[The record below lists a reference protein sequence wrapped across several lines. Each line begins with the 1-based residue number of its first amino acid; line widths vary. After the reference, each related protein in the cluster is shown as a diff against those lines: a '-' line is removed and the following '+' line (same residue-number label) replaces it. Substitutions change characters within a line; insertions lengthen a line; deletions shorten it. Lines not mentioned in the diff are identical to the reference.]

1 MERMAEN
8 GTATFASPDDYQ
20 AGISDVSSKG
30 TRVNFIVSAGGD
42 FKARLTWL
50 KLGRVRVL
58 RGSQNLPSI
67 AYVSLPPERVVVLFP
82 TSTATL
88 VWGGLELRL
97 GDIVLHSRGE
107 RIHQRTSGEGNWG
120 IVSLPP
126 EQLSA
131 CALALTGSKI
141 IAPSFRRVLRPPRR
155 VASRLLQLHSR
166 ACRLAETRH
175 ELIANPQ
182 VVRSLEQELLHVL
195 INCLTAEDINGHPA
209 RRHHADIMIQFEEA
223 LAAHTGRLPSMR
235 EICATI
241 GVPERTLRVCC
252 AEFLGTSPIR
262 YLLLRRLNLARSAL
276 RRADPAHASVAEIAR
291 SCQFGE
297 PGRFAVTY
305 RSVFGEM
312 PSATLRHPPTKTT

>member
-1 MERMAEN
+1 MAEN

-20 AGISDVSSKG
+20 AGIGGVSSKG
-30 TRVNFIVSAGGD
+30 TRVNFIVAAAGD

-50 KLGRVRVL
+50 TLRRLRVL
-58 RGSQNLPSI
+58 RGSENLPSI

-88 VWGGLELRL
+88 IWGGLELRL
-97 GDIVLHSRGE
+97 GDIVLHGRGE
-107 RIHQRTSGEGNWG
+107 RTHQRTPGEGNWG
-120 IVSLPP
+120 AVSLPP
-126 EQLSA
+126 QQLSA

-141 IAPSFRRVLRPPRR
+141 TAPSFHRVLRPPRR
-155 VASRLLQLHSR
+155 VASRLLVLHSK

-182 VVRSLEQELLHVL
+182 VVRSLEQELLYAL
-195 INCLTAEDINGHPA
+195 INCLTADDIDGYPA
-209 RRHHADIMIQFEEA
+209 RRHHADIMIRFEEA
-223 LAAHTGRLPSMR
+223 LAAQTGRLPSIP
-235 EICATI
+235 ELCATI
-241 GVPERTLRVCC
+241 GVPERTLRICC
-252 AEFLGTSPIR
+252 AEFLGASPSR

-297 PGRFAVTY
+297 PGRFAVAY

-312 PSATLRHPPTKTT
+312 PSATLRCPTVKNNVIQ